1 MKRLLSACFAI
12 MAVTLPAAAQEVTD
26 YTLDN
31 GMDVVVIEDH
41 RAPVVVHMVWY
52 RAGAAD
58 EDPGV
63 SGIAH
68 FLEHLLFKA
77 TDDMESG
84 ELSRVVAENGG
95 SDNAFTSQDY
105 TAYFQRVAADR
116 LDLMM
121 TMEADR
127 MRDLQL
133 SEDDIATE
141 RDVIL
146 EERAMRT
153 DNSPGALLNEQM
165 QAALYQNHPYG
176 IPVIG
181 WRHEMEQLGLDEAMA
196 YYRKYYAPNNAI
208 LVVAGDVE
216 PEEVLAMAEEH
227 YGPLEPTEGL
237 EPRARPLEP
246 VPLAERR
253 ITYEDPRVSQPYVV
267 RSYLAPERNPGEQE
281 EAAALVYLAEILG
294 GNSATSVFGQAL
306 EFEQNIAVSTFAGYS
321 ALNLDISSIRIGVVP
336 AQGVSLAE
344 AEAAMDATLAE
355 FMENGIDP
363 AQFER
368 IKTRIRAGDIYAQ
381 DSMRGLANRYGA
393 ALTSGLTIEDV
404 KAWPKVLQSVTPDDV
419 MAAAEKVLQRSHA
432 VTGWLTGPTT
442 TPDTDAEAIQ

>member
-404 KAWPKVLQSVTPDDV
+404 KAWPEVLQSVTPDDV